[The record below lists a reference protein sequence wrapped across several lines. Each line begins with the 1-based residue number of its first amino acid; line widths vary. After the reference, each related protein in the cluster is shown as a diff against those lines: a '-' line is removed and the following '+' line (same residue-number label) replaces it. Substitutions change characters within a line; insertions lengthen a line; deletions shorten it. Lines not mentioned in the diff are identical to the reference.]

1 MRHCCKRHRR
11 PGHRDKRGRAQG
23 EGVGAS
29 KGGGGGP
36 EESHP
41 RFLASKC
48 LNSTMSHVCV
58 CGLGRILLS
67 EQGRSQKIKI
77 VDTESL
83 ED

>member
-1 MRHCCKRHRR
+1 ME
-11 PGHRDKRGRAQG
+11 QG

-29 KGGGGGP
+29 KGGDP

-48 LNSTMSHVCV
+48 LNSIMSHACV
-58 CGLGRILLS
+58 WPRTNSTIRAGQVA
-67 EQGRSQKIKI
+67 ENKI